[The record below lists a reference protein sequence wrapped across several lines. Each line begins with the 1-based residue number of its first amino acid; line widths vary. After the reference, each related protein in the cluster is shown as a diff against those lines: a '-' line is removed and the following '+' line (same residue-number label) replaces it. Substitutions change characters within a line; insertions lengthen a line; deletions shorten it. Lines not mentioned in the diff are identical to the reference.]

1 MKHLTTIKDNKW
13 VWPLNDE
20 NSWKYQN
27 EYNDLAQHLLPYVK
41 NKNIMIQAGGNCGY
55 LLNTFI
61 DHFNTIYTFEP
72 DPINFYCLNNNISSQ
87 NVIKMQCC
95 LGDDG
100 MPVSTQ
106 QLIRP
111 NKPNDTGGVHV
122 SGKGNTPSIII
133 DNLNLPDCNLI
144 QLDIEGYEYKALLG
158 AISTIKK
165 YKPVLCVEFCEKW
178 LNRYNDN
185 SEKVLGLIY
194 GLGYKLVDEYGVDK
208 IFIYNEL

>member
-27 EYNDLAQHLLPYVK
+27 EYNDLAEHLLPYVK
-41 NKNIMIQAGGNCGY
+41 HKNIMIQAGGNCGY

-87 NVIKMQCC
+87 NVIKLQCC

-133 DNLNLPDCNLI
+133 DNLNLPGCDLI

-158 AISTIKK
+158 AINTIKK
-165 YKPVLCVEFCEKW
+165 YKPVLCIEFCEKW
-178 LNRYNDN
+178 LNRYDDN
-185 SEKVLGLIY
+185 SEKILSLLSDLNY
-194 GLGYKLVDEYGVDK
+194 TQVDEYGVDK
-208 IFIYNEL
+208 IFISK